1 MSPMASSTEELR
13 TRRAHRL
20 AWVTLVYTVAV
31 VLWGAYVRATG
42 SGAGCGSHWPTC
54 HGQVVPR
61 DPTMETLVELT
72 HRGTS
77 GLAWVLAFVL
87 VGAVWR
93 AFPRGHRARRAAVA
107 GAVLMSTEALIGA
120 GVVLLEM
127 VADNASVARAG
138 WMAAHLINT
147 FLLIAALTLA
157 VRATA
162 PGAPERMAARLRPAH
177 VVALGA
183 VLLTGM
189 SGAVAAL
196 GDTLFPAETLGEAL
210 RQDLSPAAH
219 LFVRLRVLHPFVALG
234 TAAWLVYMAGQQLGG
249 PSRPIRH
256 TAAWVVGLTAAQV
269 VVGFVN
275 VGLLAPVWMQVVHLL
290 FADLVWIALIWH
302 VDLSRHVDT
311 PGASRAARPAPLAP
325 GPTAPRDVPP
335 APAPAAERAA
345 PR

>member
-1 MSPMASSTEELR
+1 MTSR
-13 TRRAHRL
+13 TPTVRVHRL

-61 DPTMETLVELT
+61 DPTVETLVELT
-72 HRGTS
+72 HRVTS
-77 GLAWVLAFVL
+77 GLAWILAFVL
-87 VGAVWR
+87 AAVAWR

-107 GAVLMSTEALIGA
+107 GAVFMTTEALIGA

-127 VADNASVARAG
+127 VADNASVGRAG

-157 VRATA
+157 VRAS
-162 PGAPERMAARLRPAH
+162 APERPHRLTAPWPALHLLALAAILA
-177 VVALGA
+177 
-183 VLLTGM
+183 TGM

-196 GDTLFPAETLGEAL
+196 GDTLFPAETLGEAI

-234 TAAWLVYMAGQQLGG
+234 TAALLVYLGGQQLSAPHGQV
-249 PSRPIRH
+249 RT
-256 TAAWVVGLTAAQV
+256 TATWLVGLTAVQV
-269 VVGFVN
+269 VLGFVN
-275 VGLLAPVWMQVVHLL
+275 VLLLAPVWMQVVHLL
-290 FADLVWIALIWH
+290 FAHMVWMTLIAH
-302 VDLSRHVDT
+302 VDASRLVST
-311 PGASRAARPAPLAP
+311 PGAR
-325 GPTAPRDVPP
+325 TAPRPATP
-335 APAPAAERAA
+335 APAPAAPPDASPGPAPVAGRAA